1 VSFADLTDEDRAMA
15 EESSTLFDAGRTEA
29 AATAGTD
36 KTDDQVETLM
46 LMERRRR
53 RFACHDIIPH
63 VARLVQDTTE
73 KQKNKTM
80 DAYRIMLKKAKT
92 HNVTQKMKHL
102 SDFDRSEA
110 IIPHGQTSKKLFQEI
125 FYRRPYDLYGRMQDR
140 SLPPRLRLPPRL
152 PLPPC
157 ACLSNPNLIHI
168 SVLIPPYRPIVLSP
182 VTISHTT
189 RKRRWWRWH
198 GAWA

>member
-1 VSFADLTDEDRAMA
+1 MSEGPSVSFADLTDEDRAMA
-15 EESSTLFDAGRTEA
+15 EEASTLFDAGRTEA
-29 AATAGTD
+29 AATTGTD

-53 RFACHDIIPH
+53 RFACHDIIPQ

-80 DAYRIMLKKAKT
+80 DVYRAMLKKAKAD
-92 HNVTQKMKHL
+92 NVTQKMKHL

-140 SLPPRLRLPPRL
+140 SLS
-152 PLPPC
+152 
-157 ACLSNPNLIHI
+157 LSLLLSLSLSLSLGV
-168 SVLIPPYRPIVLSP
+168 SV
-182 VTISHTT
+182 
-189 RKRRWWRWH
+189 
-198 GAWA
+198 